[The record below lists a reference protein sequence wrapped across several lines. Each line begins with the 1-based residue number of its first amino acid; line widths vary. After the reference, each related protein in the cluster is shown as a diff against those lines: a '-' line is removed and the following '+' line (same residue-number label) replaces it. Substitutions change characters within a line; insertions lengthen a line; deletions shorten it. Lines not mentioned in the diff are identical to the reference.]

1 MHLPRLESASQ
12 KHTLT
17 RIVVHLEAGS
27 DLADPLEVMDAPKE
41 KGVTGPGRI
50 VLPVLA
56 YERFWI

>member
-1 MHLPRLESASQ
+1 LESASQ

-50 VLPVLA
+50 LA